1 MTDFAHLHLHT
12 LYSLLDGAIRL
23 KDLMATV
30 QQKGMDTVAVTD
42 HGNLFAAVDFHLKAK
57 EAGVK
62 PIFGSEMYVA
72 GPKGRLDR
80 TERSSNHLV
89 VIAKTNEGFANL
101 RYLSSMAFIE
111 GHYYNPRIDKELLKG
126 RTKGLYAFTACLGG
140 EIPSALMR
148 GDSDHARRATL
159 EYKELF
165 EPGHFFLEVQSNGME
180 VQQRVN
186 AQLAQLAADTGVPL
200 VATADAHYIK
210 TEDAKAHEYLMC
222 IASGKT
228 LSDQK
233 RLKHDTEQLYV
244 KSGDEMLAAL
254 PEYAQAIANAA
265 DIARSCKVELP
276 MSKPMLP
283 TFRVPDGFDEKSYLL
298 KLAREGLDRRFG
310 EIAYPIDRDQYRQR
324 LEMELGVIQSCGFAG
339 YFLIV
344 QDFINWAKGK
354 GIAVGPGRGSGAG
367 SIVAYALRVTDLDPI
382 PYKLL
387 FERFLNPERVS
398 MPDFDVDFCQ
408 KRRDEVIGYVT
419 DKYGKTKVGQ
429 IITFGS
435 LKARSVIR
443 DVVRVR
449 GLPFSEGDRLAK
461 LIPEGDLTMTLSKAL
476 EQEPRLKALYDTDPT
491 IKEIIDVSLALEG
504 LHRQAGMHAAG
515 VVIADQPL
523 WEIVPL
529 YRPQD
534 QDFLVT
540 QFAKD
545 EAEKVGLVK
554 FDFLGL
560 KTLDV
565 IGDAVAMINAAR
577 GPMPQ
582 AQIRPETIPI
592 DDSAT
597 YELITRGE
605 TAGVFQLESS
615 GFTEL
620 LKRLKPTRFE
630 DIIAAV
636 ALYRPGPLES
646 GMVQDYI
653 DRKHGRQ
660 KVSYPHASLEEILRE
675 TYGVIVYQEQ
685 VMQIAQVLSGFTLG
699 RADIL
704 RRAMGK
710 KKAEEMQSLRGE
722 FCQGAK
728 DRGVEE
734 RVAGEI
740 FDLMEKFAG
749 YGFNKSHSAA
759 YAMITVQ
766 TAWLKAH
773 HPAEFMAALLS
784 NEADNTDKVV
794 AHIAEAREMRLLVTP
809 PSVNESGLSFS
820 VGARP
825 AAGGAGPDQP
835 GSETTGTI
843 RFGLGGIKGVGESA
857 IQAILEG
864 RTDGANPSPGAKP
877 GPGKTTKP
885 FTSLFDFCDRVDL
898 RRVNKKVL
906 EALVKSG
913 AFDELSAVDQPRGH
927 RRARLYAAIDK
938 AADRGQ
944 AAQRDRALGQAS
956 LFGALSPSNSKNGD
970 PEPLPALPPDAEWTE
985 RELLANEKET
995 LGFYI
1000 SGHPLEQYHQEIK
1013 RYASRTLAQIQE
1025 AGEGERVTVV
1035 GVVAAVVDRM
1045 TKTGKRM
1052 AIVTLEDMTGSLRMV
1067 CFSGGRAGQA
1077 GYEQWESDLKA
1088 DDPLVIT
1095 GVVTINNREESNP
1108 LREIKAEE
1116 ITRLSELRR
1125 RKTRKVAFKVT
1136 ADKVT
1141 AERLTSLRQVL
1152 VKHAGDTPVSLEV
1165 SVPGEAEAIIR
1176 LAELRVQPTDA
1187 LIHDVNRLFGG
1198 PVSELR

>member
-42 HGNLFAAVDFHLKAK
+42 HGNMFAAVDFHLKAK

-72 GPKGRLDR
+72 GPKGRHDR
-80 TERSSNHLV
+80 SERSSNHLV

-126 RTKGLYAFTACLGG
+126 RTQGLYAFTACLGG

-148 GDSDHARRATL
+148 GDPDQARRATL

-165 EPGHFFLEVQSNGME
+165 EPGHFFLEVQSNGMA
-180 VQQRVN
+180 VQHKVN

-233 RLKHDTEQLYV
+233 RLKHDTEELYV

-283 TFRVPDGFDEKSYLL
+283 TFRVPDGFEEKSYLL

-310 EIAYPIDRDQYRQR
+310 EIPYPIDRDQYRQR
-324 LEMELGVIQSCGFAG
+324 LEMELAVIQSCGFAG

-367 SIVAYALRVTDLDPI
+367 SIVAYALRITDLDPI

-419 DKYGKTKVGQ
+419 DKYGKNNVGQ

-449 GLPFSEGDRLAK
+449 GLPFAEGDKLAK

-476 EQEPRLKALYDTDPT
+476 EQEPRLKALYDSDPT

-504 LHRQAGMHAAG
+504 LHRQAGLHAAG
-515 VVIADQPL
+515 VVIANQPL

-529 YRPQD
+529 YRPQGED
-534 QDFLVT
+534 LLVT

-565 IGDAVAMINAAR
+565 IDEAVTMINAGRSEGA
-577 GPMPQ
+577 
-582 AQIRPETIPI
+582 AAVRPGTIPL
-592 DDSAT
+592 DDPACF
-597 YELITRGE
+597 ELITRGE

-615 GFTEL
+615 GFTDL

-710 KKAEEMQSLRGE
+710 KKPEEMQKLRGE
-722 FCQGAK
+722 FCEGAK
-728 DRGVEE
+728 ARAVND

-759 YAMITVQ
+759 YALITVQ

-784 NEADNTDKVV
+784 NEADNTDKIV
-794 AHIAEAREMRLLVTP
+794 AHIAEAREMGLLVSP
-809 PSVNESGLSFS
+809 PSVNESMLSFS
-820 VGARP
+820 VGVTRGGDEP
-825 AAGGAGPDQP
+825 A
-835 GSETTGTI
+835 SI
-843 RFGLGGIKGVGESA
+843 RFGLGGIKGIGEAA
-857 IQAILEG
+857 IEAILEG
-864 RTDGANPSPGAKP
+864 RTGDAG
-877 GPGKTTKP
+877 TTSGRALKP

-913 AFDELSAVDQPRGH
+913 AFDELCSGDQARGAK
-927 RRARLYAAIDK
+927 RARLFAAIDK
-938 AADRGQ
+938 AADRGL
-944 AAQRDRALGQAS
+944 ASQRDRAVGQAS
-956 LFGALSPSNSKNGD
+956 LFGALIPSNGAAGAG
-970 PEPLPALPPDAEWTE
+970 PEPLPTLHPDAEWSE
-985 RELLANEKET
+985 KELLANEKET

-1013 RYASRTLAQIQE
+1013 RYATKSLAQVQQ
-1025 AGEGERVTVV
+1025 AGEGERVTIV
-1035 GVVAAVVDRM
+1035 GVAAAVLDRT

-1077 GYEQWESDLKA
+1077 GYDQWESDLKS

-1095 GVVTINNREESNP
+1095 GAVTINNREEENP
-1108 LREIKAEE
+1108 VREIKAEE
-1116 ITRLSELRR
+1116 ITRLSEIRR
-1125 RKTRKVAFKVT
+1125 RKTRKVAFKVS

-1141 AERLTSLRQVL
+1141 AERLASLKQVL
-1152 VKHAGDTPVSLEV
+1152 VKHAGETPVSLEV
-1165 SVPGEAEAIIR
+1165 SMPGEAEAIIR

-1198 PVSELR
+1198 SVAELR